1 MANDF
6 YGIEQE
12 EQKEKKEEK
21 NFIEKLFGF
30 LNKKDKN
37 KKSKKNN
44 DDTDNDN
51 PYGVELEETET
62 TGFYGIEEEKKPE
75 KREYKVHFKWYDYI
89 IIIVEI
95 LLIFYTILVLLRIVP
110 LF

>member
-6 YGIEQE
+6 YGIEEQE
-12 EQKEKKEEK
+12 EKKEEK
-21 NFIEKLFGF
+21 SFIEKLFGF
-30 LNKKDKN
+30 LNKKDK
-37 KKSKKNN
+37 KNN
-44 DDTDNDN
+44 KESNDTIDDN

-75 KREYKVHFKWYDYI
+75 KKEYKVHFKWYDYI
-89 IIIVEI
+89 IIIIEI